1 MLELLYHFLKSFVQ
15 EIEAMA
21 SDCGMDI
28 LGAKANDESGGSN
41 DESGNTDVFDKIRSL
56 FGEDIYASLQK
67 EEISSPQLIADLA
80 DRDADAPIFGKLGF
94 TYGKAARFKQEF
106 EMKKT
111 SRSSGHARPCS
122 PAPSKPTMAEMSN
135 FTPEMKRLYLSK
147 RKKIGILA
155 ASKWGNSCPKFN
167 SPEAKTDLKE
177 FCAKIA
183 SECAIPEINFNE
195 EGIANHVKTFF

>member
-1 MLELLYHFLKSFVQ
+1 MKLTLSLDIHLLSCHYFT
-15 EIEAMA
+15 E
-21 SDCGMDI
+21 
-28 LGAKANDESGGSN
+28 
-41 DESGNTDVFDKIRSL
+41 
-56 FGEDIYASLQK
+56 

-147 RKKIGILA
+147 YAMGLIDHLMSCYAFSISFEILCTYQRKSRWGKKFRWHSSRRENQFW
-155 ASKWGNSCPKFN
+155 SKVSKNPPWGVYSV
-167 SPEAKTDLKE
+167 
-177 FCAKIA
+177 
-183 SECAIPEINFNE
+183 INTQMFYKCF
-195 EGIANHVKTFF
+195 HVIMDNGHQVYSHLNNV